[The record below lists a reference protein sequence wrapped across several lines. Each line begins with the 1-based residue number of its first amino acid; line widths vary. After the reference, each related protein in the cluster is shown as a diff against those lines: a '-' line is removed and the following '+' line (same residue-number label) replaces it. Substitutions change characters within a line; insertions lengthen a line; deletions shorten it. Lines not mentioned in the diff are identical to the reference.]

1 MLTWSNAFSQRSSM
15 PELALKARARLLP
28 MFHCGNFLL
37 SNPSFLPLTSPMHCS
52 LSPFLSFSSFK
63 AWDCPAQIGR
73 GFFNLH
79 SACIATASVFLC
91 CDESVG
97 GELTPFVRHLVYMY
111 IHVYIYTHRVSWYF
125 LIKYSLKLKMK
136 LNRRQCFFAGSATSV
151 SRFHP

>member
-15 PELALKARARLLP
+15 PELALKARERAYSLCFIAATFFFP
-28 MFHCGNFLL
+28 T
-37 SNPSFLPLTSPMHCS
+37 FLPLTSPMHCS